1 MITEERRRQVFA
13 IAIPIILGMLSQNVL
28 NLVDAAMVGSLG
40 NAALASVGLASFAN
54 FVAGAPLMG
63 LSAGVQ
69 AMAARRIGEERAHEA
84 AIPLNGGLL
93 VCVAF
98 GIPWIGLIAVAS
110 PWWFPQLA
118 GDPEIARVGLPYLL
132 CRLAGSLMVGLHF
145 SFRAFWNATGRST
158 FYMFTL
164 VFMHTLNIT
173 LSWILIYGNLGA
185 PALGVTGAGIASATA
200 ALVGVCMHAAL
211 ATRVAKPQGFLS
223 GIPSRETLKSM
234 LRISVPSS
242 LQQVFF
248 AAGMTAMMALLAR
261 AGTATAAASK
271 VLLDLALVGM
281 LPAMGFGLAG
291 TTLVSQALGR
301 QDATDAKRWGWDV
314 ARIALATV
322 MLIALP
328 ALLFPETV
336 LGFFLRDP
344 ATIEL
349 ARAPLRLVACT
360 IGLDAVG
367 MVLQSCLLGAGDS
380 KRVMAV
386 SLSLQWGVL
395 LPMVA
400 VFVLVLQLGMLP
412 VWILQ
417 ASYRFV
423 QASTFIAMWR
433 KGGWQG
439 IKV

>member
-1 MITEERRRQVFA
+1 MITPERRRQVLA
-13 IAIPIILGMLSQNVL
+13 IAVPIILGMLSQNVL
-28 NLVDAAMVGSLG
+28 NLVDAVMVGSLG

-69 AMAARRIGEERAHEA
+69 AMAARRIGEKRVHEA

-98 GIPWIGLIAVAS
+98 GIPWIGTFALAS
-110 PWWFPQLA
+110 PWWFPMLA

-132 CRLAGSLMVGLHF
+132 CRLAGTLMVGLHF

-164 VFMHTLNIT
+164 VLMHALNICF
-173 LSWILIYGNLGA
+173 SWILIYGNLGA
-185 PALGVTGAGIASATA
+185 PKLGVTGAGIASALA
-200 ALVGVCMHAAL
+200 ALIGVFIHTAL
-211 ATRVAKPQGFLS
+211 ALHVAKPLGFLN
-223 GIPSRETLKSM
+223 GIPTRESLAAM
-234 LRISVPSS
+234 LRISIPTS
-242 LQQVFF
+242 LQQVFY
-248 AAGMTAMMALLAR
+248 AAGMTTLMALLAR
-261 AGTATAAASK
+261 AGTSSAAASK
-271 VLLDLALVGM
+271 VLLDLVLVCM

-291 TTLVSQALGR
+291 MTLVSQALGR
-301 QDATDAKRWGWDV
+301 NDVADARRWGWDV
-314 ARIALATV
+314 AQIAVATV
-322 MLIALP
+322 SLIVLP
-328 ALLFPETV
+328 GLLFPEFV
-336 LGFFLRDP
+336 LSFFLRDP

-349 ARAPLRLVACT
+349 ARAPFRLIACT

-367 MVLQSCLLGAGDS
+367 MVLQNCLLGAGDS

-395 LPMVA
+395 LPMAA

-417 ASYRFV
+417 ASYRAV

-433 KGGWQG
+433 SGRWQG

>member
-13 IAIPIILGMLSQNVL
+13 IAIPIIFGMLSQNVL

-63 LSAGVQ
+63 LAAGVQ
-69 AMAARRIGEERAHEA
+69 AMAARRVGENRADEA

-98 GIPWIGLIAVAS
+98 GIPWIGSIALAS
-110 PWWFPQLA
+110 PWWFPRLA

-132 CRLAGSLMVGLHF
+132 CRLAGSLMVGIHF

-164 VFMHTLNIT
+164 LFMHVLNIG
-173 LSWILIYGNLGA
+173 LSYMLIYGNFGA
-185 PALGVTGAGIASATA
+185 PKLGVTGAGISSALA
-200 ALVGVCMHAAL
+200 ALIGVGMHTTL
-211 ATRVAKPQGFLS
+211 ASRVARSQGFLS
-223 GIPSRETLKSM
+223 GIPTRETLKSM

-281 LPAMGFGLAG
+281 LPALGFGLAG

-301 QDATDAKRWGWDV
+301 DDVQDAQRWGWDV
-314 ARIALATV
+314 AQVALATV
-322 MLIALP
+322 ALIALP
-328 ALLFPETV
+328 ALLFPESV

-349 ARAPLRLVACT
+349 ARAPFRLVACT
-360 IGLDAVG
+360 VGLDAVG

-395 LPMVA
+395 LPMMA
-400 VFVLVLQLGMLP
+400 VFVLVLHLGMLP

-433 KGGWQG
+433 RGGWQG